1 MVSAVAGTAAVP
13 AATYKIRGRER
24 AFAEEG
30 NEGLHWLEQD
40 ATRMVY
46 FVVIFATLL
55 QFFCEL
61 NSVPQ
66 TAHVHT
72 VLMAIFLADMI

>member
-1 MVSAVAGTAAVP
+1 MVSAAAGTAAVP

-24 AFAEEG
+24 AFAKEG

-46 FVVIFATLL
+46 FVVILLLCFSFAV
-55 QFFCEL
+55 
-61 NSVPQ
+61 S
-66 TAHVHT
+66 
-72 VLMAIFLADMI
+72 